1 MPADDAVLRTLI
13 GPPLGESFRTLGVA
27 PERVDHAVEVYRRHY
42 AEGGVTQAVLYDGIA
57 ELLHSLHRRGVR
69 LGVATA
75 KRVDFARL
83 MLERLGVAD
92 LFDAIAGASLDLRIT
107 AKYDIM
113 ASVLDH
119 WGDPDPKGVWMVG
132 DRHYD
137 MVAARAHEVTA
148 VGALWGFGSERELT
162 EAGAHW
168 LATRPLDL
176 LDDELLDVGSPVCLV
191 EEVCDVSG
199 RVLDAVHPTSSPGP
213 TPVA

>member
-92 LFDAIAGASLDLRIT
+92 LFDAIAGASLDLRNH
-107 AKYDIM
+107 AGESARDLAEAM
-113 ASVLDH
+113 
-119 WGDPDPKGVWMVG
+119 GDEALNRALGV
-132 DRHYD
+132 
-137 MVAARAHEVTA
+137 
-148 VGALWGFGSERELT
+148 ER
-162 EAGAHW
+162 
-168 LATRPLDL
+168 
-176 LDDELLDVGSPVCLV
+176 
-191 EEVCDVSG
+191 
-199 RVLDAVHPTSSPGP
+199 
-213 TPVA
+213 